1 MIDVFRKLMALF
13 EERERRRFYLL
24 IGLMVFVAFAEVFG
38 ISTFL
43 VLLKILSEPA
53 SIFENQHLNWAY
65 ETLGFSDTFY
75 FQVFLA
81 VMVLIVLMGS
91 MAIKAGGNYAIIRF
105 STMRGYTLSSRLLQA
120 YLHQPYTW
128 FLERNSADVTKSVL
142 GEVQNLI
149 NKVVIPGSRLLSNFV
164 LATTIICF
172 LLFVDPGVAIVSALL
187 LGGAYAAIYL
197 KLRVKLLHLGEEI
210 LAANKERFRLTQEAT
225 GGFKE
230 VKLMGLEDSYVAS
243 FRNPAKR
250 LARSAALSQVI
261 NQIPRFALEALTF
274 AVLLAIILFMIFR
287 NSGDLTSAIPT
298 LGVFAVSVM
307 RLLPAL
313 QQIYSALASVRN
325 AKPVLNHIYEDYC
338 DAMAQK
344 IDAPAGAKAD
354 DKLPLEREIAMRN
367 IEFSYSSSD
376 KHAVSKLDLTIPA
389 FSTIGIVGGTGAGK
403 TTVVDLILG
412 LLTPC
417 GGDIQIDG
425 VTLNRDNLHA
435 WRRSLGY
442 VPQSIYLTDSS
453 VARNIAFGIPER
465 AIDMAAVERAAKTA
479 VLHDFVINELPQ
491 KYDTI
496 VGERGVRLSGGQRQR
511 IGIARAL
518 YHDPSLLILDEAT
531 AALDNLT
538 ESAVMDAVQNIRN
551 DKTIIM
557 IAHRLSTVKKCDRIF
572 LLENGRVASSGTF
585 DELVETSDTFRKMA
599 ANE

>member
-1 MIDVFRKLMALF
+1 MIDVFKKLMTLF
-13 EERERRRFYLL
+13 EERERQRFYLL
-24 IGLMVFVAFAEVFG
+24 IGVMVFVAFAEVFG

-43 VLLKILSEPA
+43 ILLKILSEPT
-53 SIFENQHLNWAY
+53 STFENQYLNWTY
-65 ETLGFSDTFY
+65 ETLGFTEMFH

-81 VMVLIVLMGS
+81 VVVLVILMVS

-142 GEVQNLI
+142 GEVQNLV

-164 LATTIICF
+164 LAATIICF
-172 LLFVDPGVAIVSALL
+172 LLLVDPGVAIMSALM

-197 KLRVKLLHLGEEI
+197 KLRVKLLHLGQEI

-243 FRNPAKR
+243 FRKPARR
-250 LARSAALSQVI
+250 LARSTALSQVI

-274 AVLLAIILFMIFR
+274 GVLLAIILFMIFR
-287 NSGDLTSAIPT
+287 NSGDLTAAIPT

-313 QQIYSALASVRN
+313 QQIYSATASIRN
-325 AKPVLNHIYEDYC
+325 AKPVLNHIYEDYR
-338 DAMAQK
+338 DAMAHK
-344 IDAPAGAKAD
+344 IDAPTGSKAD
-354 DKLPLEREIAMRN
+354 DKLPLEREIALRD
-367 IEFSYSSSD
+367 IRFSYASSD
-376 KHAVSKLDLTIPA
+376 KHAVNDLNLTIPA
-389 FSTIGIVGGTGAGK
+389 YSTVGIVGGTGAGK

-417 GGDIQIDG
+417 AGDIQIDG
-425 VTLNRDNLHA
+425 TTLNRDNLHA

-453 VARNIAFGIPER
+453 VARNIAFGIPEH
-465 AIDMAAVERAAKTA
+465 AIDMEAVERAAKIA
-479 VLHDFVINELPQ
+479 VLHDFVMNELPE

-518 YHDPSLLILDEAT
+518 YHNPSLLILDEAT

-538 ESAVMDAVQNIRN
+538 EGAVMDAVQNIRN

-557 IAHRLSTVKKCDRIF
+557 IAHRLSTVRKCDRIF
-572 LLENGRVASSGTF
+572 LLERGQVAASGTF
-585 DELVETSDTFRKMA
+585 DELVETNDTFRKMA